1 MNLALTMKVDTAT
14 LEKSLTRARKA
25 FGESTDQALY
35 RWGVQVARELAG
47 VTQAYGKNK
56 SLRDVQSKAIYK
68 DAMNVCRLVTSNP
81 QLKNGQQC
89 FEWIERHRTRKRRRT
104 PVISEQEKKTVTAEI
119 LNQGLVEK
127 FKRIGMAK
135 GAWLG
140 AGIELE
146 AKQHGTEKINIGK
159 NFLAYAQKW
168 RHLGN
173 AIIGRKIFSPTL
185 VLENNVKHSASS
197 EILPDPRKKT
207 TVKRALINTLK
218 WYDKATT
225 AKLKK
230 V

>member
-1 MNLALTMKVDTAT
+1 MNLALTMKVDNAT
-14 LEKSLTRARKA
+14 LEKSLAKARKA
-25 FGESTDQALY
+25 FGESTEQALY

-47 VTQAYGKNK
+47 VTQAYGKSK
-56 SLRDVQSKAIYK
+56 TLRDKQSKAIYM

-81 QLKNGQQC
+81 QLKNASQC

-104 PVISEQEKKTVTAEI
+104 ARISEQEKKTVTADI
-119 LNQGLVEK
+119 LNQALVEK

-140 AGIELE
+140 AGIELD

-173 AIIGRKIFSPTL
+173 AIVGRKVFSPTL
-185 VLENNVKHSASS
+185 VLENKATHSASN
-197 EILPDPRKKT
+197 EVLPDSRKKT
-207 TVKRALINTLK
+207 TVKRGLINTLK

-225 AKLKK
+225 AKLAKI
-230 V
+230 